1 MHSVRLFLGLFV
13 LCGTVASVTLS
24 AQVPTSIGRG
34 RGGSGSFDPTN
45 DRRGGVTEQR
55 QIGPDTFGLYYFTVD
70 NPNEETQFADTLLNE
85 FQQYDPT
92 RTRDIDYAHQGILGS
107 AAYPLAYTG
116 RDRRG
121 FDLGWHAYDLYRVTG
136 ENLRFYRL
144 QRPST
149 KIDYVIGSEQEDGY
163 IRSRFTRN
171 FADGL
176 NFVLNFNRF
185 AQLGQQDQYPRQNL
199 RTTNFATGFQLRR
212 KRYQGFASFSANTFQ
227 QQHNGGVR
235 ELPVIDEEIDE
246 PGSALV
252 FLNEASSR
260 LAHRELM
267 LTQYLRYG
275 GTTDSLGKRRR
286 AFTIAHQLRWENSTY
301 RTSAPLQAADTFFY
315 QRFPA
320 LLVDFRGARSF
331 VQHRSLDN
339 TFSLSTFRL
348 SAADDGGPRTQRD
361 RIELGITH
369 RYNRVS
375 QEPVDSVINN
385 LLLYGKIGLRPG
397 ERLRLQLEG
406 QLALLDQVGDYR
418 LNGLLYV
425 DLKKAGRLEV
435 RLRNQLYTPA
445 YLTEQFYLTQ
455 EPIWQRQFDRTLE
468 TNLEGSYTIPG
479 LNIELAG
486 GYHLLTNY
494 IYFDSTS
501 LPQQTGEL
509 LNIVQLSAAKNF
521 RFGRFQLHNR
531 ILLQTSPQD
540 RIPLPRLFGKHS
552 FFYDGTWFQ
561 VLNVRLGVDVRYT
574 DSFQPYYYNPL
585 SGQFQL
591 QGRQTVTTVPATD
604 LFFAMRVT
612 RFRFFAKYENFHHVW
627 APQDFLYLSAFAPY
641 PDGAVRLGIS
651 WQLID

>member
-1 MHSVRLFLGLFV
+1 MLYSQ
-13 LCGTVASVTLS
+13 A
-24 AQVPTSIGRG
+24 PTRIG
-34 RGGSGSFDPTN
+34 GGGGAPNFDPTSQ
-45 DRRGGVTEQR
+45 RRAGVTEQR
-55 QIGPDTFGLYYFTVD
+55 EIAADTFGLYYFTVD
-70 NPNEETQFADTLLNE
+70 NPNEETQFGDTLLNE
-85 FQQYDPT
+85 FQQFDPIRT
-92 RTRDIDYAHQGILGS
+92 RTLDYGHQGILGS

-136 ENLRFYRL
+136 DNLRFYRL

-163 IRSRFTRN
+163 VRSRFTRN

-212 KRYQGFASFSANTFQ
+212 RRYQGFASFTANTFQ
-227 QQHNGGVR
+227 QQRNGGVR
-235 ELPVIDEEIDE
+235 ELPVVNDEIDE

-252 FLNEASSR
+252 FLNEAAARISNPEF
-260 LAHRELM
+260 L
-267 LTQYLRYG
+267 LTQYLRFG
-275 GTTDSLGKRRR
+275 GTTDSLGNRRR
-286 AFTIAHQLRWENSTY
+286 AFTIAHQLRYENSTY
-301 RTSAPLQAADTFFY
+301 RTSAPFQVADTFFY
-315 QRFPA
+315 RRFPA
-320 LLVDFRGARSF
+320 LLVDERGARNF
-331 VQHRSLDN
+331 IRHRSLDN

-348 SAADDGGPRTQRD
+348 SKATAGGGPRTQRD
-361 RIELGITH
+361 RLEVGITH
-369 RYNRVS
+369 RYNRIQ
-375 QEPVDSVINN
+375 QEPVDSTVNN

-406 QLALLDQVGDYR
+406 QLALLDQAGDYR

-445 YLTEQFYLTQ
+445 YLTEAYYLTQ
-455 EPIWQRQFDRTLE
+455 EPLWQRQFDRTLE
-468 TNLEGSYTIPG
+468 TNLEGAYTIPG

-494 IYFDSTS
+494 IFFDSTS
-501 LPQQTGEL
+501 LPQQTSEL

-521 RFGRFQLHNR
+521 RFGHFQLHNR
-531 ILLQTSPQD
+531 ILLQTTPQD
-540 RIPLPRLFGKHS
+540 RIPLPRIFGKHS
-552 FFYDGTWFQ
+552 FFYDGTWFR

-585 SGQFQL
+585 TGQFQL
-591 QGRQTVTTVPATD
+591 QNRQTVTTVPATD
-604 LFFAMRVT
+604 VFFAMRVT
-612 RFRFFAKYENFHHVW
+612 RFRFFAKYENLNHLW
-627 APQDFLYLSAFAPY
+627 APQDFFYLSAFAPN